1 MVETNKPEVII
12 NLGADR
18 TDGILQR
25 DVMQQL
31 LKLLPASDSPPNKES
46 SDPWPKI
53 SRTPVSLQIDPHHK
67 HRAIL
72 LAGRRGEGKTTF
84 LTDLLG
90 RFEEHRFD
98 DIDGIDRTKVPH
110 LHSLGLIDPTMLET
124 KQNIIL
130 SVISRIHDVVEH
142 GHRMGDL
149 TGTAGDRSYQDI
161 REAFAKLAQG
171 VTVLDGVG
179 HDLHQGENWADA
191 RFIMDHGL
199 TRTEAAYGFTTR
211 LKTYIAAAATYLGG
225 KGFLLCIDDVDTRF
239 DIGQTV
245 LEALRKYLTSPYL
258 HIIVSGDPE
267 LMLTLV
273 RRLHWQEMGPSYL
286 NFEQTLHAPGARA
299 SQIDS
304 VLDQMNSLTD
314 QYLTKILPIERRLR
328 LHPLAELDGGAP
340 TDRRVKLRFDADEPK
355 LLRDVTKRIV
365 ERVWGTMPVEDTEH
379 LRFTLLSLPI
389 RSTLEILRASAI
401 TTGVPSEV
409 DAERVVEALLQISQS
424 DLRNADA
431 PPIEALRGSAAAPTF
446 ALIAG
451 WFSKHRMWQS
461 HGELSNR
468 FVDDRESRVAI
479 SVSALLADR
488 CRGDLGAIL
497 SFWLSFALLQDRAEH
512 HGNTSESAVS
522 ADKRQLFEF
531 LGMERLEPPYVQ
543 MGRLAAWD
551 RGDAGKRQVLLGL
564 RLSGIA
570 VPAGRIRNPDEA
582 FGALFGK
589 EWRYSGAAGAKDPR
603 QPLAFFD
610 GKGRSASLDDAINT
624 FPEEIRPYHQ
634 RLKEAQVGGYRYGG
648 GTRQYLMRGVYNS
661 IEDLR
666 DGLTGAAS
674 DVVQLPYSN
683 VLSGQG
689 YAFGN
694 YGFLRL
700 LAVLIN
706 VLNAANGANTA
717 EEARP
722 AVADALA
729 QAMILYGHPT
739 RLAQEVG
746 FDATEE
752 VVEEE
757 ASASQDNYERDAP
770 SGGRA
775 DDAVS
780 LVLAL
785 AGWAVKS
792 QKILQDKT
800 LAPKALLAIWK
811 RFNFAQG
818 RLFQDPVYA
827 GQNRRYLGFM
837 MHRSVVMFLHAAGV
851 EALRSENLPLTSRLQ
866 NNPTHSD
873 KFFDEFLDDL
883 QNRSDFNE
891 TAGGRLFQTLF
902 TCPIWGFFLKE
913 MPKTQGAGKD
923 PVNIR
928 ARYLAGLADPSA
940 SEDLFKAL
948 FTPAGKDVKPV
959 EFAGL
964 YDLLNSVYIQQ

>member
-1 MVETNKPEVII
+1 MDETKKTEVII

-31 LKLLPASDSPPNKES
+31 LKLLPASDCPAEKDS
-46 SDPWPKI
+46 SDTWPRT

-90 RFEEHRFD
+90 RFEKRRFD
-98 DIDGIDRTKVPH
+98 DIDGIDPTKVPE

-124 KQNIIL
+124 KQNVIL
-130 SVISRIHDVVEH
+130 SVISRIDEVVEH
-142 GHRMGDL
+142 RHRMGDL

-199 TRTEAAYGFTTR
+199 ARTEAAYGFIAR
-211 LKTYIAAAATYLGG
+211 LKIYIDAAASYLGG

-239 DIGQTV
+239 DIGQKV
-245 LEALRKYLTSPYL
+245 LEALRKYLTSPHL

-286 NFEQTLHAPGARA
+286 DFEQTLHAPGARA
-299 SQIDS
+299 SQIDL
-304 VLDQMNSLTD
+304 VLDQMGSLTD

-328 LHPLAELDGGAP
+328 LNPLAELDGVSP
-340 TDRRVKLRFDADEPK
+340 LDHRVKLRISAEEPK
-355 LLRDVTKRIV
+355 PLRDVTKRIV

-389 RSTLEILRASAI
+389 RSTLEILRASA
-401 TTGVPSEV
+401 TATGDPSGV
-409 DAERVVEALLQISQS
+409 DAKRVVEALLQISQS

-468 FVDDRESRVAI
+468 FADDRESRVAI

-497 SFWLSFALLQDRAEH
+497 SFWLSFALLQDRAER
-512 HGNTSESAVS
+512 HGNTPESALP
-522 ADKRQLFEF
+522 ADKRQLLEF

-551 RGDAGKRQVLLGL
+551 RGVADKRHALLGL

-570 VPAGRIRNPDEA
+570 VATDRIRNPNEA
-582 FGALFGK
+582 FRALFGK
-589 EWRYSGAAGAKDPR
+589 EWRYSKDAGAKDTSK
-603 QPLAFFD
+603 PLVFFD
-610 GKGRSASLDDAINT
+610 GKGRNPTLDDQIKT

-634 RLKEAQVGGYRYGG
+634 RLKQAQVGGYRYGG
-648 GTRQYLMRGVYNS
+648 TRQYLKRGVYNT
-661 IEDLR
+661 IEDLV

-674 DVVQLPYSN
+674 DVVRLPYSN
-683 VLSGQG
+683 VLSGQSF
-689 YAFGN
+689 AFGN

-706 VLNAANGANTA
+706 VLKAARGAKTA

-722 AVADALA
+722 AVVEALA

-739 RLAQEVG
+739 RFAQEVG
-746 FDATEE
+746 VDTSEEIAEEEVAIGQDTEE
-752 VVEEE
+752 GDVT
-757 ASASQDNYERDAP
+757 
-770 SGGRA
+770 SGGKA
-775 DDAVS
+775 GIAGS
-780 LVLAL
+780 LVHAL
-785 AGWAVKS
+785 AAWAVTS
-792 QKILQDKT
+792 QEHLQEKT

-811 RFNFAQG
+811 RFNFAQA
-818 RLFQDPVYA
+818 RLFQDPVHA

-837 MHRSVVMFLHAAGV
+837 MHRSVVMFLHAVGV
-851 EALRSENLPLTSRLQ
+851 EAMRSENLSLSPSLQ

-873 KFFDEFLDDL
+873 KLFGALLDDIAG
-883 QNRSDFNE
+883 RSDFGV
-891 TAGGRLFQTLF
+891 TAGGRLFQSLF
-902 TCPIWGFFLKE
+902 ICPIWGFFLKDV
-913 MPKTQGAGKD
+913 PSAPGAAAD
-923 PVNIR
+923 PANIR
-928 ARYLAGLADPSA
+928 VRYLAELSDLSV
-940 SEDLFKAL
+940 SEDLFKAM
-948 FTPAGKDVKPV
+948 FTPAGKDVTPV
-959 EFAGL
+959 AFAGL

>member
-31 LKLLPASDSPPNKES
+31 LKLLPESDSPADKDS
-46 SDPWPKI
+46 SDPWPNI

-98 DIDGIDRTKVPH
+98 DIDGIDRTKVPR

-142 GHRMGDL
+142 RHRMGDL
-149 TGTAGDRSYQDI
+149 TGAAGDRSYQDI

-191 RFIMDHGL
+191 RFIMDQGL

-239 DIGQTV
+239 DIGQRV

-304 VLDQMNSLTD
+304 VLDQMGSLTD

-328 LHPLAELDGGAP
+328 LHPLAELDGVSSA
-340 TDRRVKLRFDADEPK
+340 DHRVKLRFNSHEPK
-355 LLRDVTKRIV
+355 LLREVTTRIV
-365 ERVWGTMPVEDTEH
+365 ARVWGTMPVEDTEH

-389 RSTLEILRASAI
+389 RSTLEILRASA
-401 TTGVPSEV
+401 TATGDLSNV
-409 DAERVVEALLQISQS
+409 DAKRVVEALLQISQS
-424 DLRNADA
+424 DLRNVDA

-468 FVDDRESRVAI
+468 FADERESRVAI

-497 SFWLSFALLQDRAEH
+497 SFWLSFALLQDRAER
-512 HGNTSESAVS
+512 HGNALESGAP

-531 LGMERLEPPYVQ
+531 LGMERLEPTYVQ

-551 RGDAGKRQVLLGL
+551 RGVADKRQVLLGL

-570 VPAGRIRNPDEA
+570 VPAGRIRNHDEA
-582 FGALFGK
+582 FRALFGK
-589 EWRYSGAAGAKDPR
+589 EWRYSSAAGAKDPR
-603 QPLAFFD
+603 KPLVFFD
-610 GKGRSASLDDAINT
+610 GKGRSATLDDQIEM

-634 RLKEAQVGGYRYGG
+634 RLKKAQVGGYRYGG
-648 GTRQYLMRGVYNS
+648 TRQYLKRGVYNT
-661 IEDLR
+661 IEDLV

-674 DVVQLPYSN
+674 DVVRLPYSN
-683 VLSGQG
+683 VLSGQSS
-689 YAFGN
+689 ALGN

-706 VLNAANGANTA
+706 VLNAASGAKTA
-717 EEARP
+717 EEAGP
-722 AVADALA
+722 AVAEALA
-729 QAMILYGHPT
+729 QSMILYGHPT
-739 RLAQEVG
+739 RFAQEVG
-746 FDATEE
+746 VDATEE

-757 ASASQDNYERDAP
+757 ATVSQDNEEGDAT
-770 SGGRA
+770 SGERA
-775 DDAVS
+775 DDGGS

-785 AGWAVKS
+785 AGWAVTS
-792 QKILQDKT
+792 QELLQDRT

-837 MHRSVVMFLHAAGV
+837 MHRSVVMFLHAVGV

-873 KFFDEFLDDL
+873 KLFDELLDDL
-883 QNRSDFNE
+883 QKRSDFNK
-891 TAGGRLFQTLF
+891 TAGGRLFQSLF
-902 TCPIWGFFLKE
+902 TCPIWGFFLKDV
-913 MPKTQGAGKD
+913 PPAQGAATD

-928 ARYLAGLADPSA
+928 VRYLAELPERSD

-948 FTPAGKDVKPV
+948 FQPAGKDVTPV
-959 EFAGL
+959 AFAGL
-964 YDLLNSVYIQQ
+964 YDLLNTVYIQQ

>member
-1 MVETNKPEVII
+1 MVETKKPDVII
-12 NLGADR
+12 DLSADR

-31 LKLLPASDSPPNKES
+31 LKLLPVTDSPADMDTF
-46 SDPWPKI
+46 DPWPKI

-90 RFEEHRFD
+90 RFEQHRFD
-98 DIDGIDRTKVPH
+98 DIEGIDRTKVPQ

-142 GHRMGDL
+142 RHRMGDL

-199 TRTEAAYGFTTR
+199 TRTEAAYGFITR
-211 LKTYIAAAATYLGG
+211 LKTYIAAAASYLGG

-239 DIGQTV
+239 DIGQKV
-245 LEALRKYLTSPYL
+245 LEALRKYLTSPHL

-273 RRLHWQEMGPSYL
+273 RRLHWQEMGPNYL
-286 NFEQTLHAPGARA
+286 DFEKSLHAPGARA

-304 VLDQMNSLTD
+304 VLDQMGSLTD

-328 LHPLAELDGGAP
+328 LHPLAELDGVSP
-340 TDRRVKLRFDADEPK
+340 TDHRVKLRFNSHEPK
-355 LLRDVTKRIV
+355 PLREVTTRIV
-365 ERVWGTMPVEDTEH
+365 ARVWGTMPVEDTEH
-379 LRFTLLSLPI
+379 LRLTLLSLPI
-389 RSTLEILRASAI
+389 RSTLEILRASA
-401 TTGVPSEV
+401 TATGDLSNV
-409 DAERVVEALLQISQS
+409 DAKRVVEALLQISQS
-424 DLRNADA
+424 DLRNVDA

-446 ALIAG
+446 ALITG

-468 FVDDRESRVAI
+468 FADERESRVAV

-497 SFWLSFALLQDRAEH
+497 SFWLSFALLQDRAER
-512 HGNTSESAVS
+512 HGNVPESGAP

-531 LGMERLEPPYVQ
+531 LGMERLEPTYVQ

-551 RGDAGKRQVLLGL
+551 RGVADKRQVLLGL

-570 VPAGRIRNPDEA
+570 VPAGRIRNHDEA
-582 FGALFGK
+582 FRALFGK
-589 EWRYSGAAGAKDPR
+589 EWRYSSAAGAKDPR
-603 QPLAFFD
+603 KPLVFFD
-610 GKGRSASLDDAINT
+610 GKGRSPTLDDQIET

-634 RLKEAQVGGYRYGG
+634 RLKKAQVGGYRYGG
-648 GTRQYLMRGVYNS
+648 TRQYLKRGVYNT
-661 IEDLR
+661 IEDLV

-674 DVVQLPYSN
+674 DIVRLPYSN
-683 VLSGQG
+683 VLSGQSS
-689 YAFGN
+689 ALGN

-700 LAVLIN
+700 LTVLIN
-706 VLNAANGANTA
+706 VLNAASGAKTA

-722 AVADALA
+722 AVAEALA
-729 QAMILYGHPT
+729 QSMILYGHPT
-739 RLAQEVG
+739 RFAQEVG
-746 FDATEE
+746 IDATEE

-757 ASASQDNYERDAP
+757 ATVSQDNEEGDATF
-770 SGGRA
+770 GERA
-775 DDAVS
+775 DDGGS

-785 AGWAVKS
+785 AGWALTS
-792 QKILQDKT
+792 QELLHDRT

-818 RLFQDPVYA
+818 RLFQDPVHA

-837 MHRSVVMFLHAAGV
+837 MHRSVVMFLHAVGV

-873 KFFDEFLDDL
+873 KLFDELLDDL
-883 QNRSDFNE
+883 RRRSDFNK
-891 TAGGRLFQTLF
+891 TAGGRLFQSLF
-902 TCPIWGFFLKE
+902 TCPIWGFFLKDV
-913 MPKTQGAGKD
+913 PQAQGAATD

-928 ARYLAGLADPSA
+928 ARYLAELPEQSD
-940 SEDLFKAL
+940 SEDLFEAL
-948 FTPAGKDVKPV
+948 FRPAGKDVTPV
-959 EFAGL
+959 AFAGL
-964 YDLLNSVYIQQ
+964 YDLLNTVYIQQ